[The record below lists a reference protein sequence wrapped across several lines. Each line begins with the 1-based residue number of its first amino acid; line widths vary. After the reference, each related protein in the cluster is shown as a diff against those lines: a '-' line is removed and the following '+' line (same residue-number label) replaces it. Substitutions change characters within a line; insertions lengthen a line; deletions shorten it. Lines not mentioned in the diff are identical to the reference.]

1 MIHSTIPH
9 KPDICKFNF
18 SIRSILAASA
28 LFLLLSSGLVLAGE
42 NVSEDAAVSGEPDL
56 ENIVERAR
64 LRQME
69 ILEKAGDA
77 VFVAESIYR
86 EKKKDGGL
94 KKEVVTRKRVYT
106 RGFSKRHDEYL
117 SMSING
123 RKLSKEEM
131 EEELEDDGKDDD
143 KMRMPLTP
151 EGEGAYNFRLVGSD
165 NLNGVD
171 VWIIEFSARKKDKK
185 YVNGKGYIS
194 KDTCDIIRT
203 ELAPA
208 KISRLVKDLKVCVTS
223 ACIQGYWM
231 PVKFEIDVKVKLS
244 FLYYKHITIE
254 ETYSDFRLNNKF
266 DDSIFELE

>member
-1 MIHSTIPH
+1 MAKTVLR
-9 KPDICKFNF
+9 FT
-18 SIRSILAASA
+18 LA
-28 LFLLLSSGLVLAGE
+28 LFIITIFYLLT
-42 NVSEDAAVSGEPDL
+42 EDTAVSGEPDL
-56 ENIVERAR
+56 ENIVERVR

-77 VFVAESIYR
+77 VFMAESIYR
-86 EKKKDGGL
+86 EKKKNGDV
-94 KKEVVTRKRVYT
+94 KKEIVTRKRVYT
-106 RGFSKRHDEYL
+106 RGFNKRHDEYL

-123 RKLSKEEM
+123 RKLSKKEM
-131 EEELEDDGKDDD
+131 EKELEDDRKDDD
-143 KMRMPLTP
+143 EMRMPLTP
-151 EGEGAYNFRLVGSD
+151 EGEGAYDFCLVGSD

-171 VWIIEFSARKKDKK
+171 VWIIEFSAKKRDKK
-185 YVNGKGYIS
+185 YVNGKGYVS

-231 PVKFEIDVKVKLS
+231 PVKFEVEVKIKLS

-266 DDSIFELE
+266 DDSVFEAEWK